1 MTEYKVTLSG
11 EYVYKVIV
19 EANSEEEAVE
29 LAKDKFDDEKLW
41 SYGID
46 IYSPNDIMVD

>member
-1 MTEYKVTLSG
+1 MKKYKITLSG
-11 EYVYKVIV
+11 EYVYKVIL
-19 EANSEEEAVE
+19 EANSEEEAIK

>member
-1 MTEYKVTLSG
+1 MKKYKVTLSG
-11 EYVYKVIV
+11 EYAYEVIL
-19 EANSEEEAVE
+19 EANSEEEAAE

-46 IYSPNDIMVD
+46 IYSPNEIIVD

>member
-1 MTEYKVTLSG
+1 MKK
-11 EYVYKVIV
+11 YKVILGGKYV
-19 EANSEEEAVE
+19 YEIILEANSEEEAVE

-46 IYSPNDIMVD
+46 IYSPNEIIVD